1 MGTDAIARQGAP
13 STPELIEAEVDL
25 VPVGSHLLV
34 PTAIQKWFPILV
46 KFTSVQ
52 VIVQT
57 LGFAAGILI
66 VRGLPKREYAFYT
79 IGNTMLATILLLA
92 DSGISSALTAIGGRV
107 WQDDHSLGRLLTTA
121 LQLRRQLAI
130 LTIFV
135 VVPVLVWLLRQNGA
149 NPLLTVGL
157 VLAVLAGSGLELITR
172 IYAVVLRLRSEIR
185 QIQNQALMAAL
196 VKLAAVGIA
205 LFIFFNAIIAIT
217 TVVLGYAVQF
227 WMLRRWVNREID
239 TTAPGDP
246 AMRSEILAVLRR
258 QGPHSVYYC
267 LQGQITVWLI
277 SVFGNSESVA
287 NVGALG
293 RLVVVFSLLST
304 VMIEV
309 VLPAF
314 ARIQSGNQLRR
325 RYFQIIFGYLAI
337 SALSMGVVAMFPGQI
352 LSILGR
358 QYSDL
363 RSDGV
368 LMAAC
373 AVVSTIS
380 GLLWA
385 INSSRAWIV
394 SPAVLIPCTIAV
406 QAVLASVLDLSTVRG
421 VLLLTMY
428 SWVPSIVLSVWLAMK
443 KMWTPSAIAV

>member
-1 MGTDAIARQGAP
+1 MGTDAIAGTEARSA
-13 STPELIEAEVDL
+13 PELIEAEVDL
-25 VPVGSHLLV
+25 LPVRSRLLV
-34 PTAIQKWFPILV
+34 PTAVQKWFPILL
-46 KFTSVQ
+46 KFTSIQ

-107 WQDDHSLGRLLTTA
+107 WQDSHRLGSLLTTA
-121 LQLRRQLAI
+121 LLLRRQLAM
-130 LTIFV
+130 LTVFA
-135 VVPVLVWLLRQNGA
+135 VVPVLIWLLRQNGA
-149 NPLLTVGL
+149 NALVTVGL

-205 LFIFFNAIIAIT
+205 LFIFFNAIVAIA

-227 WMLRRWVNREID
+227 WMLRRWVSREID
-239 TTAPGDP
+239 TSAPGDP
-246 AMRSEILAVLRR
+246 AMRSEIIAVLRR

-293 RLVVVFSLLST
+293 RLVAVFALLST

-314 ARIQSGNQLRR
+314 ARIRSANQLRR
-325 RYFQIIFGYLAI
+325 RYFQILFGYSAI
-337 SALSMGVVAMFPGQI
+337 SALSVGVVAMFPGQI
-352 LSILGR
+352 LSVLGR

-363 RSDGV
+363 RSDGI

-406 QAVLASVLDLSTVRG
+406 QATLASILDLSTVRG

-428 SWVPSIVLSVWLAMK
+428 SWVPSIVLSLWLAMK
-443 KMWTPSAIAV
+443 KMWWTPIVT

>member
-1 MGTDAIARQGAP
+1 MGTDAIVGRGTP
-13 STPELIEAEVDL
+13 STPELIEGEVDL
-25 VPVGSHLLV
+25 PPIGSRLLV
-34 PTAIQKWFPILV
+34 PAAIQKWFPILL

-52 VIVQT
+52 VIVQA

-66 VRGLPKREYAFYT
+66 VRSLPKREYAFYT
-79 IGNTMLATILLLA
+79 LGNTMLAAILLLA

-107 WQDDHSLGRLLTTA
+107 WQDSHRLGSLVTTA

-130 LTIFV
+130 LTV
-135 VVPVLVWLLRQNGA
+135 LAVVPVLVWLLRQNGA
-149 NPLLTVGL
+149 NALVTVGL
-157 VLAVLAGSGLELITR
+157 VVAVLAGSGLELITR
-172 IYAVVLRLRSEIR
+172 VYAVVLRLRSEIR
-185 QIQNQALMAAL
+185 QIQNQALMAAF

-205 LFIFFNAIIAIT
+205 LFIFFNAIVAIA

-246 AMRSEILAVLRR
+246 AMRSEIIAVLRR

-293 RLVVVFSLLST
+293 RLVAVFALLST
-304 VMIEV
+304 VMFEV

-314 ARIQSGNQLRR
+314 ARIQSVNQLRR
-325 RYFQIIFGYLAI
+325 RYFQIIAGYAAI
-337 SALSMGVVAMFPGQI
+337 SALSVGVVAIFPGQI

-368 LMAAC
+368 LMAGC
-373 AVVSTIS
+373 AVVSTIA

-394 SPAVLIPCTIAV
+394 SPAVLIPCTIVV
-406 QAVLASVLDLSTVRG
+406 QAAFASILDLSTVRG

-428 SWVPSIVLSVWLAMK
+428 SWVPSIVLSIWLAMK
-443 KMWTPSAIAV
+443 NMWRTPILA